1 MEGAENLQAFQELIS
16 KEERGEI
23 CPTFA
28 SNGGIGSTMA
38 GVTGVAG
45 VATAVGGQAALW
57 AVASAFGTT
66 AGGTAIGTLVG
77 IAETNAFLAWLGG
90 GAIAAGGGG
99 VAVGSAVFAAI
110 PIIGWAVA
118 LIGTSIAAI
127 TITKNRRKNE
137 ETIRKVQETV
147 RQLSTMTKK
156 QTKEMNKASQII
168 NTLIAKRAYLNHSFF
183 TSYPM
188 DCMDFSTDQKEY
200 LLDCCHIYIEL
211 CHNINESIAK

>member
-1 MEGAENLQAFQELIS
+1 MEAQVRPAPKPTNKMLSPFFKAPAACASQRAIGIEAAEVLAYLSTLTQSFSMGIFKRFAA
-16 KEERGEI
+16 EEMMRI
-23 CPTFA
+23 FA
-28 SNGGIGSTMA
+28 WWGTNKSRS
-38 GVTGVAG
+38 
-45 VATAVGGQAALW
+45 
-57 AVASAFGTT
+57 SAFML
-66 AGGTAIGTLVG
+66 A
-77 IAETNAFLAWLGG
+77 AFKAR
-90 GAIAAGGGG
+90 
-99 VAVGSAVFAAI
+99 FAAV

-156 QTKEMNKASQII
+156 QTKEMNRASQII

-188 DCMDFSTDQKEY
+188 DCMAFSTDQKEY

-211 CHNINESIAK
+211 CHNINVSIAK